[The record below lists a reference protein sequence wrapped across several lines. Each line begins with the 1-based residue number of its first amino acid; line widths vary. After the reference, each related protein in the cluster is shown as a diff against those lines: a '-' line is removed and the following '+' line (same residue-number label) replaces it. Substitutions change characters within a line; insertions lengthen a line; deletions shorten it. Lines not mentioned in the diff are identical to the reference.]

1 MRTDPIVEQVRQIR
15 RKIDEETKQDPEL
28 LYQHLKKIQERLSD
42 RLICRKPKPLVT
54 STKTKVA

>member
-15 RKIDEETKQDPEL
+15 RKIDEETKQDTEL